1 MKKKFKFIPRKFKPK
16 KSKITSITFEE
27 IIAIHRAESED
38 IATIIAKRD
47 SNLILISECCKNLV

>member
-1 MKKKFKFIPRKFKPK
+1 M
-16 KSKITSITFEE
+16 TFEE